1 MAGVSHWQEFLS
13 CYRQHF
19 EVVRADTPSLLD
31 DAYRLRYQVY
41 CVENRY
47 EDPGQQANGRER
59 DVYDDRSV
67 HSLLIHRRSGVAA
80 GTMRVILPGTVTQDL
95 PLPINTVTDSGLQ
108 ELLRQ
113 LPPSHTAEI
122 SRFAVSKAFR
132 RGCTEP
138 EDRRLLRYITIGLFR
153 GALEICREHE
163 IQYICAVMERALI
176 RLLARLGLA
185 FEHVGGLI
193 EHHGARQPCFAR
205 VDRLIEG
212 SRAEGTL
219 LWRYASEVTEL

>member
-80 GTMRVILPGTVTQDL
+80 GTMRVILPGTFTQE
-95 PLPINTVTDSGLQ
+95 LPINTVTDSGLQ
-108 ELLRQ
+108 QLLRQ

-132 RGCTEP
+132 RGCTET
-138 EDRRLLRYITIGLFR
+138 EDRRLLRYLTIGLFR

>member
-31 DAYRLRYQVY
+31 EAYRLRYQVY

-47 EDPGQQANGRER
+47 EDPDQQVNGRER

-108 ELLRQ
+108 QLLRQ
-113 LPPSHTAEI
+113 LSPFLRITVDWDTSQADD
-122 SRFAVSKAFR
+122 FR
-132 RGCTEP
+132 TRGVP
-138 EDRRLLRYITIGLFR
+138 WTIKRTSL
-153 GALEICREHE
+153 
-163 IQYICAVMERALI
+163 
-176 RLLARLGLA
+176 
-185 FEHVGGLI
+185 
-193 EHHGARQPCFAR
+193 
-205 VDRLIEG
+205 
-212 SRAEGTL
+212 
-219 LWRYASEVTEL
+219 

>member
-108 ELLRQ
+108 QLLRQ

-122 SRFAVSKAFR
+122 SRFAVSKVLQISSIFVLN
-132 RGCTEP
+132 EP
-138 EDRRLLRYITIGLFR
+138 RY
-153 GALEICREHE
+153 
-163 IQYICAVMERALI
+163 V
-176 RLLARLGLA
+176 
-185 FEHVGGLI
+185 
-193 EHHGARQPCFAR
+193 
-205 VDRLIEG
+205 
-212 SRAEGTL
+212 AEGESGASPNVVPRRFSAHSS
-219 LWRYASEVTEL
+219 LWISRN

>member
-1 MAGVSHWQEFLS
+1 M
-13 CYRQHF
+13 
-19 EVVRADTPSLLD
+19 
-31 DAYRLRYQVY
+31 
-41 CVENRY
+41 
-47 EDPGQQANGRER
+47 
-59 DVYDDRSV
+59 
-67 HSLLIHRRSGVAA
+67 IHRRSGVAA
-80 GTMRVILPGTVTQDL
+80 GTMRVILPGMVTQDL
-95 PLPINTVTDSGLQ
+95 PLPINTVPDSGLQ
-108 ELLRQ
+108 QLLRQ

-132 RGCTEP
+132 CGCTEP

-212 SRAEGTL
+212 SRAEGSL

>member
-31 DAYRLRYQVY
+31 EAYRLRYQVY
-41 CVENRY
+41 CIENRY
-47 EDPGQQANGRER
+47 ENPGQQANGRER

-67 HSLLIHRRSGVAA
+67 HSLLIHRRCGVAA
-80 GTMRVILPGTVTQDL
+80 GTMRVILPGMVTQDL
-95 PLPINTVTDSGLQ
+95 PLPINTVPDSGLQ
-108 ELLRQ
+108 QLLRQ

-163 IQYICAVMERALI
+163 IQYICAGYGACPDPAPRSAGFGIRAC
-176 RLLARLGLA
+176 RRP
-185 FEHVGGLI
+185 H
-193 EHHGARQPCFAR
+193 
-205 VDRLIEG
+205 
-212 SRAEGTL
+212 
-219 LWRYASEVTEL
+219 

>member
-108 ELLRQ
+108 QLLRQ
-113 LPPSHTAEI
+113 LPAFTHGRNIAVCGLEGIPAWLHGTRGSPAVAIHYDWPV
-122 SRFAVSKAFR
+122 SR
-132 RGCTEP
+132 
-138 EDRRLLRYITIGLFR
+138 
-153 GALEICREHE
+153 
-163 IQYICAVMERALI
+163 RARNL
-176 RLLARLGLA
+176 
-185 FEHVGGLI
+185 
-193 EHHGARQPCFAR
+193 P
-205 VDRLIEG
+205 
-212 SRAEGTL
+212 GT
-219 LWRYASEVTEL
+219 